1 MKSKSNILYDYI
13 IVGGSRDGLEVFKFL
28 LDNNVQVLLLDDNGK
43 TVDNSEYSHKT
54 KGIYFNYRCGII
66 YVETAFNGCLETFCG
81 KNLIIATGETFK
93 TLNVL
98 EKPYLLTNNVYY
110 KDDHMSLGQV
120 SVENCVVFGDSTAAL
135 KSAIKLS
142 DSCKT
147 VYLCKPKFNSGSKT
161 LLKEI
166 ADRPNI
172 KVFNGDNIVDF
183 KYKKEFANIIKVT
196 ELKLSSY
203 ADIPCDSVF
212 VFTEKCPDTSNFST
226 RLIKID
232 ESKYCE
238 VDKNYCSTIVPNVYA
253 IGRIVKGYNRLKFLK
268 VLRDNIKIIDKN
280 NG

>member
-13 IVGGSRDGLEVFKFL
+13 IVGGSRDGLEVFEFL
-28 LDNNVQVLLLDDNGK
+28 LDNKVQVLLIDDKGK
-43 TVDNSEYSHKT
+43 NINNSEYSHKT
-54 KGIYFNYRCGII
+54 KGIYFNYRRGII
-66 YVETAFNGCLETFCG
+66 YVETAFNGCLETFCC

-93 TLNVL
+93 TLDTL
-98 EKPYLLTNNVYY
+98 EKPYLITNNVFYGDKY
-110 KDDHMSLGQV
+110 ISQI
-120 SVENCVVFGDSTAAL
+120 STTNCAVLGDSTSAL
-135 KSAIKLS
+135 KAAIELS
-142 DSCKT
+142 NNCKT

-166 ADRPNI
+166 ANRPNI

-226 RLIKID
+226 CLIKID
-232 ESKYCE
+232 ETGYCE
-238 VDKNYCSTIVPNVYA
+238 VDENYCSTIVPNVYA
-253 IGRIVKGYNRLKFLK
+253 IGHIAKGYKRLKFLK
-268 VLRDNIKIIDKN
+268 VLRDNIKIIDKK
-280 NG
+280 